1 MLRLPPVQ
9 HNGSEAF
16 PNAPWRI
23 GNGED
28 SRGGPRGYLVSDE
41 NGEVNLEQVDVAV
54 IGSGIAGLFLAV
66 ECARSGLKVA
76 VVTKKEVSMSST
88 NWAQGGIAG
97 VLDPNDLEGL
107 ESHVRDTLD
116 AGSGLCDE
124 AVVRSVI
131 TEASDRIRDLIGHG
145 VQFDHNSS
153 GEYDMAIEGG
163 HSGARIFHTRDR
175 TGAEIE
181 RALTEVASDESETNL
196 TILENWMAVDLI
208 QKVHGDPVQGVS
220 GVWCLSPE
228 GVVWTLPSRVVV
240 LATGGAGMM
249 HKATTNPSIATG
261 DGVAM
266 ASRSG
271 ADIRDM
277 EFIQFHPTALHSN
290 NPRPFLI
297 TEALRGH
304 GAILMTIEEYSI
316 WKENGIGIDPSN
328 HSFMINYTPM
338 GSLGTRDVVARAI
351 DSEMKRLGDPHVLL
365 VTEHLDKG
373 DLENSFP
380 TISRRLR
387 EEGIEIGVS
396 PIPVTPAA
404 HYMVGGVAVD
414 GLGRVEYE
422 GTPMPGLY
430 AIGEVACTGLH
441 GANRLASNSLLEA
454 VVYSGRASR
463 DIIERWKSDE
473 LGDFIGR
480 LPRWRSEDL
489 GLLIENMPLITDLD
503 ALRATM
509 TQDVGLVKSDYR
521 LERAE
526 RRVEH
531 IEKEVSRY
539 WKSCK
544 PTQEL
549 IELRNLVLVSKLV
562 VDASKSRRNNVGL
575 HFNMSLV

>member
-1 MLRLPPVQ
+1 
-9 HNGSEAF
+9 
-16 PNAPWRI
+16 
-23 GNGED
+23 
-28 SRGGPRGYLVSDE
+28 VSDAE
-41 NGEVNLEQVDVAV
+41 WELDLAPVDVAV

-66 ECARSGLKVA
+66 ECARSGLSVA
-76 VVTKKEVSMSST
+76 VVTKKEVSTSST

-97 VLDPNDLEGL
+97 VLDPDDLEGL
-107 ESHVRDTLD
+107 ESHVRDTLE

-124 AVVRSVI
+124 VVVRSVI
-131 TEASDRIRDLIGHG
+131 SEASDRIRDLIGHG
-145 VQFDHNSS
+145 VEFDHGPS

-163 HSGARIFHTRDR
+163 HSGARIFHNRDR

-181 RALTEVASDESETNL
+181 RALTEVASDETDSNL

-208 QKVHGDPVQGVS
+208 QKKHGDPSQGVS
-220 GVWCLSPE
+220 GIWCLSPD

-271 ADIRDM
+271 ADIRGM

-290 NPRPFLI
+290 IPRPFLI

-304 GAILMTIEEYSI
+304 GAILMTKGEYSD
-316 WKENGIGIDPSN
+316 WKSNGINVDPSEC
-328 HSFMINYTPM
+328 SFMLNYSSK

-351 DSEMKRLGDPHVLL
+351 DAEMKRLGDPHVLL
-365 VTEHLDKG
+365 VTEHLDAD
-373 DLENSFP
+373 DLKHSFP
-380 TISRRLR
+380 TISRRLLD
-387 EEGIEIGVS
+387 EGIFMGED
-396 PIPVTPAA
+396 PIPVIPAA
-404 HYMVGGVAVD
+404 HYMVGGVSVD
-414 GLGRVEYE
+414 RVGRVEFE
-422 GTPMPGLY
+422 SSPMPGLY

-454 VVYSGRASR
+454 VVYSGRAST
-463 DIIERWKSDE
+463 DIIDKWKNEE
-473 LGDFIGR
+473 LGD
-480 LPRWRSEDL
+480 LPEDLPKWRSEDL
-489 GLLIENMPLITDLD
+489 GLLIENIPLITDLD
-503 ALRATM
+503 ALRTTM
-509 TQDVGLVKSDYR
+509 SQDVGLVKSDSR

-539 WKSCK
+539 WMSCK
-544 PTQEL
+544 PTQDL
-549 IELRNLVLVSKLV
+549 IELRNLVLVSKLAV
-562 VDASKSRRNNVGL
+562 IASKSRRDNVGL
-575 HFNMSLV
+575 HFNMDLE